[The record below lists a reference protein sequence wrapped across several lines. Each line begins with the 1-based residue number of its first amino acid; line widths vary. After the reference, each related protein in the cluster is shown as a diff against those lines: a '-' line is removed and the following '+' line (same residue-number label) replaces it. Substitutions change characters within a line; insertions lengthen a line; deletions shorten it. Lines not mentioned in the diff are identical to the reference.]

1 MSIVRFNPLSEVL
14 NLQREMN
21 KLFETVSSS
30 PRRSDAEEFESAVWR
45 PVVDVHE
52 DENSYMIDIELP
64 GLTREDLKI
73 NFQENTLAI
82 SGERRYQRDGG
93 NKQNAEGSQQQ
104 NAQATR
110 QEANGQGTDGAA
122 NGGQKGEA
130 GTKVEVQSKKKS
142 VSAHRVE
149 RFYGRFFRSFAFPTA
164 VNAEGITARFENGVL
179 EVTVPKAEE
188 VKPRQITI
196 S

>member
-30 PRRSDAEEFESAVWR
+30 SRRSDAEEFESAVWR